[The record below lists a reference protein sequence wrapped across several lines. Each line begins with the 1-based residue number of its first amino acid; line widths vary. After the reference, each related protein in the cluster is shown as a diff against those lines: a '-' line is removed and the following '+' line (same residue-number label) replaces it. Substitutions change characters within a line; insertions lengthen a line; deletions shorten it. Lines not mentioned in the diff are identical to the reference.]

1 MVAVA
6 ASEAL
11 SPDELVLLGHYRRL
25 KRDAHDFR
33 IEVFGGFKAQ
43 VRTVEIRP
51 AAYVRLAVPTM
62 TEAVFEAVD

>member
-1 MVAVA
+1 MAPGP
-6 ASEAL
+6 AL
-11 SPDELVLLGHYRRL
+11 SPDEEVLLGHYRRL

-33 IEVFGGFKAQ
+33 MEVFGGFKAK

-51 AAYVRLAVPTM
+51 AAYVRLMVPSM